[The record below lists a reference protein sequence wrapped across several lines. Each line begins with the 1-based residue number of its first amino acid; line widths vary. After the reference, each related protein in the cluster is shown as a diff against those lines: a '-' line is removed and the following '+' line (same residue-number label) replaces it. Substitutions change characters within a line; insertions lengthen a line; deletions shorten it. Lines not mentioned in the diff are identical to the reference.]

1 MALVP
6 GALVYISGSHEEV
19 HAFKNGSFQTLGSL
33 TFDGPA
39 QLLSRDSVT
48 QRWLVLTFEGRRLRA
63 DMVRPLDQLE
73 AVDFVLGPGSHRDT
87 LAEGIAQKLIFD
99 GYCVTLA
106 LDEQQDLQEMLSAA
120 EGLEFARVPAE
131 FEPYYLGLDS
141 KEKHA
146 LIDEEQSQEVQRI
159 FEDEDTRLT
168 RLGDSISTSLR
179 NELGNRITGRTN
191 LMVRQTF
198 RDQHEESA
206 YCASEP
212 TGEDR
217 EEFMRLMK
225 RRRVCM
231 MHFLGPETGTLKLIP
246 HPSKSSRPAM
256 EIDIKA
262 TPGKL
267 VLFLTERF
275 KYSHICAG
283 RTTTLQTWLLGQ
295 KPEYHMQGFGGD
307 MSVLAPLAEPGVT
320 PPQGEAVVVNGIA
333 TAIGGDSKDHRC
345 YWLMF
350 NKAGTD
356 TAVRTPI
363 QRYDLNLYYMD
374 VDNLADAQAE
384 GKAYTAHQGY
394 VDGIEFF
401 DAKFFGISNTEAGAM
416 DPNQRKTLEISYEAI
431 SMAGIDM
438 PSLRRAPKH
447 VGCFVGVSGSEWGAV
462 PHPTDAAGCGGAEAI
477 ISNRVNFALN
487 LKGASQTINTACSAG
502 LVATHT
508 GKLYLKYKD
517 FDPLDGSICCGT
529 QLAYSP
535 FGFLGCCSGGMLS
548 FRGRCF
554 TYDKSA
560 DGYLRGEGVSGI
572 YLELQPYSKE
582 VFASMPA
589 SQANQ
594 DGKSASIT
602 APNGPS
608 QEKCIKACFREAK
621 YSPAEVDCFET
632 HGTGTAL
639 GDPIE
644 VGAFKRIY
652 AQVPR
657 AQPLLVTS
665 SKTNLGHLEGG
676 AGMAGFIKI
685 VLQVMRCESS
695 PNVHLHVMNP
705 HLDIEGFAAH
715 FLTEGCTTHYNS
727 CVSGVSSFGF
737 GGTNAHAMAFSQN
750 TCTSRDVT
758 RKDYRSLMMQKIM
771 KAAAPEIIKGSQDPE
786 DWETNG
792 APLSE
797 DKIGKLYE
805 VEVDLNGTVVWRE
818 VVETPPDPKA
828 HARFG
833 IAGSF
838 NSWSCSP
845 MAEVPGLPNL
855 FAAEVTI
862 GDSGEEFFHILGDED
877 VGQVYYPALPRC
889 TRKLVEIRGPSTVLG
904 NPEAHAWCIQGQP
917 GSRFRVEFQI
927 TKRSVLVTWLRI
939 AEALQG

>member
-1 MALVP
+1 MAQLIP
-6 GALVYISGSHEEV
+6 GALVQVSGTYEEV
-19 HAFKNGSFQTLGSL
+19 IEVGEAVEILGRVSV
-33 TFDGPA
+33 DGPA
-39 QLLSRDSVT
+39 QLLRREGP
-48 QRWLVLTFEGRRLRA
+48 QWLALSFAGQLIRV
-63 DMVRPLDQLE
+63 DQPRPLN
-73 AVDFVLGPGSHRDT
+73 AVDDFVLGPGSNSEV
-87 LAEGIAQKLIFD
+87 LADAMASQLIMD
-99 GYCVTLA
+99 GYCESRA
-106 LDEQQDLQEMLSAA
+106 LNLRSEVEAMISAT
-120 EGLEFARVPAE
+120 ERYLDFSRIPAE
-131 FEPYYLGLDS
+131 FEPYYLGVES

-146 LIDEEQSQEVQRI
+146 LIDLEEASEELIRI
-159 FEDEDTRLT
+159 FQDEDTRLT
-168 RLGDSISTSLR
+168 RLMDGITPVLR
-179 NELGNRITGRTN
+179 SELGSRITGRTN

-198 RDQHEESA
+198 STVEEEKA
-206 YCASEP
+206 FQATEEP
-212 TGEDR
+212 GSGER
-217 EEFMRLMK
+217 ETFMSLVK

-231 MHFLGPETGTLKLIP
+231 MHFLGPRTGTLKLLP
-246 HPSKSSRPAM
+246 RADRP
-256 EIDIKA
+256 EITIEA

-267 VLFLTERF
+267 VMFLTERF
-275 KYSHICAG
+275 RYSHTCSG

-295 KPEYHMQGFGGD
+295 RPEYVMQGFGGD
-307 MSVLAPLAEPGVT
+307 MSVLAPLAESGV
-320 PPQGEAVVVNGIA
+320 PPPKGESVTVTGIA
-333 TAIGGDSKDHRC
+333 TAIGGDSKDHHC

-356 TAVRTPI
+356 TAVKTPI
-363 QRYDLNLYYMD
+363 TRYDLNVYYMD
-374 VDNLADAQAE
+374 VDNMAEAQAE

-401 DAKFFGISNTEAGAM
+401 DAKFFGISAAEAAAM
-416 DPNQRKTLEISYEAI
+416 DPNQRKTLEIAYESI
-431 SMAGIDM
+431 NMAGIDM
-438 PSLRRAPKH
+438 PSLKRSPQH
-447 VGCFVGVSGSEWGAV
+447 IGCFVGVSGSEWGMV
-462 PHPTDAAGCGGAEAI
+462 PHPADAAGCGGAEAI
-477 ISNRVNFALN
+477 ISNRVNFSLN

-517 FDPLDGSICCGT
+517 FDPLEGSICCGT

-535 FGFLGCCSGGMLS
+535 FGFLSCCGGGMLS
-548 FRGRCF
+548 FQGRCF
-554 TYDKSA
+554 TYDRSA

-572 YLELQPYSKE
+572 YLQRNEYSNKGHL
-582 VFASMPA
+582 FAAMPA

-652 AQVPR
+652 QQVPR

-676 AGMAGFIKI
+676 AGMAGLIKV
-685 VLQVMRCESS
+685 VLQVLRCESS
-695 PNVHLHVMNP
+695 PNIHLREMNP
-705 HLDIEGFAAH
+705 HLDVEGFPAQ
-715 FLTEGCTTHYNS
+715 FLSEGCVTHFNS

-750 TCTSRDVT
+750 ICNNRDVT
-758 RKDYRSLMMQKIM
+758 KKDYRSLMMQKIQQ
-771 KAAAPEIIKGSQDPE
+771 AAPPEIIKATQDPE
-786 DWETNG
+786 DWESNG

-805 VEVDLNGTVVWRE
+805 VEVDLSGKVVWRE

-828 HARFG
+828 HERFG

-838 NSWSCSP
+838 NSWSCRT
-845 MAEVPGLPNL
+845 MAEIAGLPGL
-855 FAAEVTI
+855 FGAEVTI
-862 GDSGEEFFHILGDED
+862 GESGEEYFHILGDED
-877 VGQVYYPALPRC
+877 TSQVYYPAMPRC
-889 TRKLVEIRGPSTVLG
+889 TRKLVDVRGPSAVLG
-904 NPEAHAWCIQGQP
+904 NPEEHAWCIQGQP
-917 GSRFRVEFQI
+917 GSRFRIEFQI
-927 TKRSVLVTWLRI
+927 TARSVLVTWLRI
-939 AEALQG
+939 AEALQI